1 MSKLNLF
8 KTAKNSTN
16 KNVRNFSAAAAPD
29 QLERDGGIVVGNDD
43 WYVIVS
49 W

>member
-8 KTAKNSTN
+8 KTAKNSAN

-29 QLERDGGIVVGNDD
+29 QNQLEGGVIVGTDE
-43 WYVIVS
+43 WYVVVS